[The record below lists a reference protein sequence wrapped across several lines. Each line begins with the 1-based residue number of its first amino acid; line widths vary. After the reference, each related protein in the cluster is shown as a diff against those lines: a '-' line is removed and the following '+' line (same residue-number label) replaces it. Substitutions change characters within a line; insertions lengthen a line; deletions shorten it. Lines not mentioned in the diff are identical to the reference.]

1 MALASRH
8 RRPAELHDAGVAE
21 LAAAGGVLRR
31 AEDGESVTNAV
42 LLAAHDLLHTQVPYQ
57 LGGSSLRRLAEFLV
71 GRGVVPKPGDYEG
84 RWWLWWP
91 KCGRG
96 PCRDCGKTRSLT
108 RYSARFGNEYRY
120 LCGRCRSAERQ
131 QIAQQAGRLLAMQDP
146 RQPAS
151 TPAPTTLTPSIQAP
165 AGSTSVPSP
174 SGRDWESYVI
184 RLDELLGALGW
195 AGFDLPE
202 EWDSDFDPQEGA
214 LLFATLWRGD
224 GGLDVQYSPHQ
235 QILALQP
242 FDDVTGDWPDSYS
255 LLKDSIEVP
264 VAPSG
269 QQAVTA
275 VAAAAGQA
283 GLLDATHVR
292 VADSAPPE
300 AAQAFTLRRIRR
312 IFQPAAAFRQLPLP
326 DLLREVTENEWLNA
340 YLEWVVGMTGHDVA
354 PDIVPDAAALG
365 IAAWCW
371 RNNTAVEDHHLES
384 DVLMARVNIAVTR
397 ITQQHVCPVEGID
410 WDGLKNDLTDPQSA
424 LPDGT
429 PVCSLFGSGWTEV
442 AATVTAE
449 LDRWRHLDHEVLGPE
464 TTLILMSIGGS
475 TSYTESWWGQGRWL
489 TICRRVI
496 DDATA
501 AGLPLPPPYD
511 QRGPDALLADLDA
524 PDEVPAPVLDWLID
538 LPDAGVHGP
547 RGLRMHPVT
556 RPPQHCWDPYWLTD
570 GNPSPGPRTMSARPP
585 GVAP

>member
-1 MALASRH
+1 MASRH
-8 RRPAELHDAGVAE
+8 GWPAELHGAGVAE
-21 LAAAGGVLRR
+21 LAAALGVLRR
-31 AEDGESVTNAV
+31 AETGESVTNAV
-42 LLAAHDLLHTQVPYQ
+42 LLTAHDQLHAQVPRQ
-57 LGGSSLRRLAEFLV
+57 LGDSSMRRLAEFLV
-71 GRGVVPKPGDYEG
+71 ARGVVPKPSDYEG

-91 KCGRG
+91 KNGRG
-96 PCRDCGKTRSLT
+96 PCRDCGKTRFLN
-108 RYSARFGNEYRY
+108 RYSARWGDEYRY
-120 LCGRCRSAERQ
+120 LCARCRSAERQ
-131 QIAQQAGRLLAMQDP
+131 HIGQQAGRLLDMQGS
-146 RQPAS
+146 RESTS
-151 TPAPTTLTPSIQAP
+151 TPVPATFAPPIEAP
-165 AGSTSVPSP
+165 AGSMIVPTPAS
-174 SGRDWESYVI
+174 RDWESYAI
-184 RLDELLGALGW
+184 RLEELLGALDW

-202 EWDSDFDPQEGA
+202 EWDTDFDPQEGA
-214 LLFATLWRGD
+214 MLFATLWRGD
-224 GGLDVQYSPHQ
+224 GGLEVQYNPHQ
-235 QILALQP
+235 QTLALQP
-242 FDDVTGDWPDSYS
+242 FDDVTGDWPESYS
-255 LLKDSIEVP
+255 LLEDSIEIP
-264 VAPSG
+264 VAPVG
-269 QQAVTA
+269 EQAATA

-300 AAQAFTLRRIRR
+300 AKQEFTLRRIRR
-312 IFQPAAAFRQLPLP
+312 IFQPAAAFRQLPLT
-326 DLLREVTENEWLNA
+326 DLLRETTENEWLNA
-340 YLEWVVGMTGHDVA
+340 YLEWVVGMTGWDVA

-410 WDGLKNDLTDPQSA
+410 WDSIKNALTDPQWA

-429 PVCSLFGSGWTEV
+429 PVCSLFGPGWTEV

-449 LDRWRHLDHEVLGPE
+449 LDRWRHLDHEVLGPQ

-475 TSYTESWWGQGRWL
+475 TSYTDSWWGQGRWIS
-489 TICRRVI
+489 ICRRVI

-511 QRGPDALLADLDA
+511 QRGPEALLADLDA

-547 RGLRMHPVT
+547 RGLRMRHVT
-556 RPPQHCWDPYWLTD
+556 RPPQRCWDPYWLTD
-570 GNPSPGPRTMSARPP
+570 DNP
-585 GVAP
+585 